1 MPQLCIPLL
10 KQDLVL
16 QIVPLDVRRKNL
28 YVFRFSVY
36 TFLYSCK

>member
-1 MPQLCIPLL
+1 MPQLRIPLL

-16 QIVPLDVRRKNL
+16 QIVPLHVCRKNL

-36 TFLYSCK
+36 TFL